1 MNVSIRSTIES
12 YFHHFNSGEL
22 GKMSA
27 SLLKHIDSGGKVFI
41 TLAGAMSTAGIGQLL
56 APMIRK
62 GHVAAISCT
71 GANLEED
78 VFRMMALPHYK
89 SIENWRTLSLE
100 DEKELVNKKMNRVTD
115 VCIPEEQ
122 AIRDLESHLMQA
134 WKKASDENKRQLP
147 HHYFFDVLRSETFL
161 NSCEG
166 DVSAS
171 WVHAA
176 CEANIPV
183 YVPGWEDSTMGN
195 IFAARSIEEA
205 IDSDCILSG
214 IEYMKHLASWYEAQ
228 TIPLAFLQIGGGI
241 AGDFPICVVPMLNQ
255 DLERDVPLWSWF
267 GQISESRPS
276 YGGYSGAPPS
286 EKITWGKIDAST
298 PMFVVESDATIV
310 APLLFAYILNL

>member
-1 MNVSIRSTIES
+1 MSIRGTIES
-12 YFHHFNSGEL
+12 YFHHCNAGEL
-22 GKMSA
+22 SKMSA
-27 SLLKHIDSGGKVFI
+27 SLLNHIESGGKVFI

-56 APMIRK
+56 APMIRQ

-78 VFRMMALPHYK
+78 VFRMMASPHYE
-89 SIENWRTLSLE
+89 SIEDWRTLSLE
-100 DEKELVNKKMNRVTD
+100 DEQELLNKNMNRVTD

-122 AIRDLESHLMQA
+122 AIRVLESHLVEA
-134 WKKASDENKRQLP
+134 WKQASKDKNRQLP
-147 HHYFFDVLRSETFL
+147 HLYFFDVLRSESLL
-161 NSCEG
+161 NACEG
-166 DVSAS
+166 DTSSS
-171 WVHAA
+171 WVLAA
-176 CEANIPV
+176 CEENIPL
-183 YVPGWEDSTMGN
+183 YVPGWEDSTIGN
-195 IFAARSIEEA
+195 IFAARSMEGV
-205 IDSDCILSG
+205 IDADCVHSG
-214 IEYMKHLASWYEAQ
+214 IEYMKHLATWYGDQ
-228 TIPLAFLQIGGGI
+228 TSPLAFLQIGGGI

-298 PMFVVESDATIV
+298 PMFVIESDATIV

>member
-1 MNVSIRSTIES
+1 MSVRGTIES
-12 YFHHFNSGEL
+12 CFHHFNAGEL
-22 GKMSA
+22 SKMSA

-56 APMIRK
+56 APMIRE

-78 VFRMMALPHYK
+78 VFRMMASPHYE

-100 DEKELVNKKMNRVTD
+100 DEQELLNKKMNRVTD

-122 AIRDLESHLMQA
+122 AIRVLESHLFKA
-134 WKKASDENKRQLP
+134 WKQASKEKKRQLP
-147 HHYFFDVLRSETFL
+147 HHYFFDVLRSGSL
-161 NSCEG
+161 LDSCEG
-166 DVSAS
+166 DTSSS
-171 WVHAA
+171 WVLAA
-176 CEANIPV
+176 CEENVPI

-195 IFAARSIEEA
+195 IFAARSMEGV
-205 IDSDCILSG
+205 IDSDCVLSG
-214 IEYMKHLASWYEAQ
+214 IEYMKHLATWYEEQ
-228 TIPLAFLQIGGGI
+228 TSPLAFLQIGGGI